1 VSLPRKF
8 LYLID
13 RAGRYRLLIVVVL
26 CSIGAGLEGF
36 GLGLLVPF
44 ITLIGNPEVA
54 QTSRWL
60 RWLASVSGAS
70 SHYQLVLWS
79 GLALLAAH
87 VAKNG
92 YLALMYYV
100 EYRFLYRNEAAVGQ
114 RLFQA
119 YLHSPY
125 LFQLR
130 RDPSEMLKNIRV
142 EVPLIFNQVM
152 IPLFTVVSETMVG
165 LVIVGLLVAIE
176 PGPALV
182 AVGLLGGVTA
192 VFYRSIR
199 KKIGELG
206 EREQRYRTEMFQWIS
221 RGLAGFKE
229 ITVLGRQRF
238 FADAFAKTSAD
249 CARAVTF
256 FQATAQV
263 PRLFIETIAVAA
275 VMLIVVMILA
285 QGRRLDGVLPILAL
299 FAAATFRLI
308 PSLSRIV
315 HAFSIIRYY
324 KPAISVVYDDLSAL
338 EARRGAEPSAA
349 DERVRFER
357 VIELRNVSYAYPGG
371 APVLRNVSLTIGR
384 GQSVAL
390 AGPSGAGKTT
400 VADLVIG
407 LLQPTSGEV
416 TVDGRQLEGRTGAW
430 QRQIGYVP
438 QAIYLSDD
446 TIRRNVAFGV
456 ADDRIDD
463 ARVWSVLALAQ
474 LAELVEAL
482 PDGLDT
488 KVGERGAR
496 LSGGQRQR
504 LGIARAL
511 YHGPEVLVMDEA
523 TSALDDDTEAAV
535 TAAIER
541 LRGAMTIIVIAH
553 RASTVAKCDITLIL
567 PELSGSL
574 QSVSA

>member
-1 VSLPRKF
+1 VSLARKLFYLVDRGGPCRF
-8 LYLID
+8 L
-13 RAGRYRLLIVVVL
+13 VVVVM

-44 ITLIGNPEVA
+44 ITLIGDPSVA
-54 QTSRWL
+54 HSSRWL
-60 RWLASVSGAS
+60 AWLARFSGS
-70 SHYQLVLWS
+70 TSHYQLVVWS
-79 GLALLAAH
+79 GFALLAAH
-87 VAKNG
+87 VAKNA

-100 EYRFLYRNEAAVGQ
+100 EYRFLYRSEAAVGQ
-114 RLFQA
+114 RLFSA

-152 IPLFTVVSETMVG
+152 IPFFTVVSETMVG
-165 LVIVGLLVAIE
+165 LVVVGLLVVIE

-182 AVGLLGGVTA
+182 AVGLLGGVTV
-192 VFYRSIR
+192 VFYRGIR

-206 EREQRYRTEMFQWIS
+206 QREQRYRTEMFRWIS

-238 FADAFAKTSAD
+238 FADSFAKNSVD
-249 CARAVTF
+249 CAGAVTV

-324 KPAISVVYDDLSAL
+324 KPAISVVYDDLRAL
-338 EARRGAEPSAA
+338 EAQRGPEPSAA
-349 DERVRFER
+349 EERVRFER
-357 VIELRNVSYAYPGG
+357 AIELRNVSYAYPG
-371 APVLRNVSLTIGR
+371 AEPVLRDLSLTIPKGR
-384 GQSVAL
+384 SVAL

-400 VADLVIG
+400 VADLIIG

-416 TVDGRQLEGRTGAW
+416 TIDGRRLDGRVASW

-438 QAIYLSDD
+438 QHIYLSDD
-446 TIRRNVAFGV
+446 TVRRNVAFGV

-463 ARVWSVLALAQ
+463 ARVWSVLAQAQ
-474 LAELVEAL
+474 LAELVESF
-482 PDGLDT
+482 PDGLDAR
-488 KVGERGAR
+488 VGERGAR

-511 YHGPEVLVMDEA
+511 YHGPELLVMDEA
-523 TSALDDDTEAAV
+523 TSALDDETEAAV

-541 LRGAMTIIVIAH
+541 LRGTMTLVVIAH
-553 RASTVAKCDITLIL
+553 RASTVAKCDLTVTLQ
-567 PELSGSL
+567 ELSSRL
-574 QSVSA
+574 QTVSA

>member
-1 VSLPRKF
+1 MSLARKLF
-8 LYLID
+8 YLVD
-13 RAGRYRLLIVVVL
+13 RGARDRLLIVVVM

-44 ITLIGNPEVA
+44 ITLIGDPSIA
-54 QTSRWL
+54 QSSRWL
-60 RWLASVSGAS
+60 AWLARFSGS
-70 SHYQLVLWS
+70 TSHYQLVVWS
-79 GLALLAAH
+79 GFALLTTH
-87 VAKNG
+87 VAKNA

-100 EYRFLYRNEAAVGQ
+100 EYRFLYRSEAAVGQ
-114 RLFQA
+114 RLFGA

-152 IPLFTVVSETMVG
+152 IPFFTVVSEMMVG
-165 LVIVGLLVAIE
+165 LVVVGLLVVIE
-176 PGPALV
+176 PGPALM

-192 VFYRSIR
+192 VFYRGIR
-199 KKIGELG
+199 KKIGALG
-206 EREQRYRTEMFQWIS
+206 QREQRYRTEMFQWIN

-238 FADAFAKTSAD
+238 FADSFAKNSID
-249 CARAVTF
+249 CARAVTI

-263 PRLFIETIAVAA
+263 PRLFIETIAIAA
-275 VMLIVVMILA
+275 VMLIVGMILA

-324 KPAISVVYDDLSAL
+324 KPAISVVYDDLRAL
-338 EARRGAEPSAA
+338 EAQRGTAPSPAE
-349 DERVRFER
+349 ERVRFER
-357 VIELRNVSYAYPGG
+357 AIELRNVSYAYPG
-371 APVLRNVSLTIGR
+371 AEPVLRDLSLTIPKGR
-384 GQSVAL
+384 SVAL
-390 AGPSGAGKTT
+390 AGSSGAGKTT
-400 VADLVIG
+400 VADLIIG
-407 LLQPTSGEV
+407 LLRPTSGEV
-416 TVDGRQLEGRTGAW
+416 TVDGRRLDGRIASW

-438 QAIYLSDD
+438 QHIYLSDD
-446 TIRRNVAFGV
+446 TVRRNVAFGV
-456 ADDRIDD
+456 SDDRIDD
-463 ARVWSVLALAQ
+463 ARVWSVLAQAQ
-474 LAELVEAL
+474 LAELVESF

-488 KVGERGAR
+488 RVGERGAR

-511 YHGPEVLVMDEA
+511 YHGPELLVMDEA
-523 TSALDDDTEAAV
+523 TSALDDETEAAV

-541 LRGAMTIIVIAH
+541 LKGTMTLVVIAH
-553 RASTVAKCDITLIL
+553 RASTLTKCDLTVTL
-567 PELSGSL
+567 PELSTHL
-574 QSVSA
+574 QTVSA

>member
-1 VSLPRKF
+1 VSLARKLF
-8 LYLID
+8 YLVD
-13 RAGRYRLLIVVVL
+13 RGARDRLLIVVVM

-44 ITLIGNPEVA
+44 ITLIGDPSIA
-54 QTSRWL
+54 QSSRWL
-60 RWLASVSGAS
+60 AWLARFSGS
-70 SHYQLVLWS
+70 TSHYQLVVWS
-79 GLALLAAH
+79 GFALLTTH
-87 VAKNG
+87 VAKNA

-100 EYRFLYRNEAAVGQ
+100 EYRFLYRSEAAVGQ
-114 RLFQA
+114 RLFGA

-152 IPLFTVVSETMVG
+152 IPFFTVVSEMMVG
-165 LVIVGLLVAIE
+165 LVVVGLLVVIE
-176 PGPALV
+176 PGPALM

-192 VFYRSIR
+192 VFYRGIR
-199 KKIGELG
+199 KKIGALG
-206 EREQRYRTEMFQWIS
+206 QREQRYRTEMFQWIN

-238 FADAFAKTSAD
+238 FADSFAKNSID
-249 CARAVTF
+249 CARAVTI

-263 PRLFIETIAVAA
+263 PRLFIETIAIAA
-275 VMLIVVMILA
+275 VMLIVGMILA

-324 KPAISVVYDDLSAL
+324 KPAISVVYDDLRAL
-338 EARRGAEPSAA
+338 EAQRGTAPSPAE
-349 DERVRFER
+349 ERVRFER
-357 VIELRNVSYAYPGG
+357 AIELRNVSYAYPG
-371 APVLRNVSLTIGR
+371 AEPVLRDLSLTIPKGR
-384 GQSVAL
+384 SVAL
-390 AGPSGAGKTT
+390 AGSSGAGKTT
-400 VADLVIG
+400 VADLIIG
-407 LLQPTSGEV
+407 LLRPTSGEV
-416 TVDGRQLEGRTGAW
+416 TVDGRRLDGRIASW

-438 QAIYLSDD
+438 QHIYLSDD
-446 TIRRNVAFGV
+446 TVRRNVAFGV
-456 ADDRIDD
+456 SDDRIDD
-463 ARVWSVLALAQ
+463 ARVWSVLAQAQ
-474 LAELVEAL
+474 LAELVESF

-488 KVGERGAR
+488 RVGERGAR

-511 YHGPEVLVMDEA
+511 YHGPELLVMDEA
-523 TSALDDDTEAAV
+523 TSALDDETEAAV

-541 LRGAMTIIVIAH
+541 LKGTMTLVVIAH
-553 RASTVAKCDITLIL
+553 RASTLTKCDLTVTL
-567 PELSGSL
+567 PELSTHL
-574 QSVSA
+574 QTVSA

>member
-1 VSLPRKF
+1 LSLTRKVF
-8 LYLID
+8 YLVD
-13 RAGRYRLLIVVVL
+13 RGGRYRLLVVVL
-26 CSIGAGLEGF
+26 MCSIGAGLEGF

-44 ITLIGNPEVA
+44 ITLIGDPSVV
-54 QTSRWL
+54 QSSRWL
-60 RWLASVSGAS
+60 GWLARFSGS
-70 SHYQLVLWS
+70 TSHYQLVMWS
-79 GLALLAAH
+79 GVALLTAH
-87 VAKNG
+87 VAKNA
-92 YLALMYYV
+92 YLASMYYV
-100 EYRFLYRNEAAVGQ
+100 QYRFLYRSEAAVGQ
-114 RLFQA
+114 RLFGA

-152 IPLFTVVSETMVG
+152 IPAFTVVSETMVG
-165 LVIVGLLVAIE
+165 LVVVGLLVAIE

-192 VFYRSIR
+192 LFYRGIR

-206 EREQRYRTEMFQWIS
+206 QREQRYRTEMFQWIS

-238 FADAFAKTSAD
+238 FTDSFARNSVE
-249 CARAVTF
+249 CARAVTV

-285 QGRRLDGVLPILAL
+285 EGRRLAGVLPILAL

-324 KPAISVVYDDLSAL
+324 NPAIGVVYDDLRAL
-338 EARRGAEPSAA
+338 EAQRGSEPGTAEAN
-349 DERVRFER
+349 VRFER
-357 VIELRNVSYAYPGG
+357 AIELRNVSYAYPGG
-371 APVLRNVSLTIGR
+371 EPILRDLSLTIPRGR
-384 GQSVAL
+384 SVAL

-400 VADLVIG
+400 VADLIIG

-416 TVDGRQLEGRTGAW
+416 TVDGRRLDGLIVSW

-438 QAIYLSDD
+438 QHIYLSDD
-446 TIRRNVAFGV
+446 TVRRNVAFGMS
-456 ADDRIDD
+456 DDQIDD
-463 ARVWSVLALAQ
+463 VRVWAVLSQAQ
-474 LAELVEAL
+474 LTELVESF
-482 PDGLDT
+482 PEGLET
-488 KVGERGAR
+488 RVGERGAR

-511 YHGPEVLVMDEA
+511 YHGPELLVMDEA
-523 TSALDDDTEAAV
+523 TSALDDETEAAV

-541 LRGAMTIIVIAH
+541 LRGTMTIVVIAH
-553 RASTVAKCDITLIL
+553 RASTVAKCDITLTL
-567 PELSGSL
+567 PELSGRL
-574 QSVSA
+574 QAVSA

>member
-1 VSLPRKF
+1 MSLGRQF
-8 LYLID
+8 LYLV
-13 RAGRYRLLIVVVL
+13 GRGGRNRLLIVVAM
-26 CSIGAGLEGF
+26 CSIGAGLEGL

-44 ITLIGNPEVA
+44 ITLIGDPAVA

-60 RWLASVSGAS
+60 GSLARVSGAT

-92 YLALMYYV
+92 FLALMYYV
-100 EYRFLYRNEAAVGQ
+100 EYRFLYRSEAAVGQ
-114 RLFQA
+114 RLFRA
-119 YLHSPY
+119 YLYSPY
-125 LFQLR
+125 LLQLR

-142 EVPLIFNQVM
+142 EVPLIFNQVL

-165 LVIVGLLVAIE
+165 LVIVVLLVAIE

-206 EREQRYRTEMFQWIS
+206 ELEQRYRTEMFQWIS

-238 FADAFAKTSAD
+238 FADSFARNSAD

-275 VMLIVVMILA
+275 VMLIVVMMVA

-324 KPAISVVYDDLSAL
+324 KPTISVVYDDLIAL
-338 EARRGAEPSAA
+338 EARRRAEPTAA
-349 DERVRFER
+349 DEHVRFER
-357 VIELRNVSYAYPGG
+357 AIELRNVSYAYPGG
-371 APVLRNVSLTIGR
+371 APVLRDVSLTIGR
-384 GQSVAL
+384 GRSVAL
-390 AGPSGAGKTT
+390 AGSSGAGKTT
-400 VADLVIG
+400 VADLIIG

-416 TVDGRQLEGRTGAW
+416 TIDGRRLDGRAQVW

-446 TIRRNVAFGV
+446 TVRRNVAFGV
-456 ADDRIDD
+456 PDGEIDD

-474 LAELVEAL
+474 LAEFVERL
-482 PDGLDT
+482 PEGLDT
-488 KVGERGAR
+488 RVGERGAR

-535 TAAIER
+535 SAAIER
-541 LRGAMTIIVIAH
+541 LTGAMTIIVIAH
-553 RASTVAKCDITLIL
+553 RASTVAKCDITLTL
-567 PELSGSL
+567 PELSGSF
-574 QSVSA
+574 QSVSP

>member
-1 VSLPRKF
+1 VSLARKLF
-8 LYLID
+8 YLVD
-13 RAGRYRLLIVVVL
+13 RGARDRLLIVVVM

-44 ITLIGNPEVA
+44 ITLIGDPSIA
-54 QTSRWL
+54 QSSRWL
-60 RWLASVSGAS
+60 AWLARFSGS
-70 SHYQLVLWS
+70 TSHYQLVVWS
-79 GLALLAAH
+79 GFALLTAH
-87 VAKNG
+87 VAKNA

-100 EYRFLYRNEAAVGQ
+100 EYRFLYRSEAAVGQ
-114 RLFQA
+114 RLFGA

-152 IPLFTVVSETMVG
+152 IPFFTVVSEMMVG
-165 LVIVGLLVAIE
+165 LVVVGLLVVIE
-176 PGPALV
+176 PGPALM

-192 VFYRSIR
+192 LFYRGIR
-199 KKIGELG
+199 KKIGALG
-206 EREQRYRTEMFQWIS
+206 QREQRYRTEMFQWIN

-238 FADAFAKTSAD
+238 FADSFAKNSID
-249 CARAVTF
+249 CARAVTI

-263 PRLFIETIAVAA
+263 PRLFIETIAIAA
-275 VMLIVVMILA
+275 VMLIVGMILA

-324 KPAISVVYDDLSAL
+324 KPAISVVYDDLRAL
-338 EARRGAEPSAA
+338 EAQRGTAPSPAE
-349 DERVRFER
+349 ERVRFER
-357 VIELRNVSYAYPGG
+357 AIELRNVSYAYPG
-371 APVLRNVSLTIGR
+371 AEPVLRDLSLTIPKGR
-384 GQSVAL
+384 SVAL
-390 AGPSGAGKTT
+390 AGSSGAGKTT
-400 VADLVIG
+400 VADLIIG
-407 LLQPTSGEV
+407 LLRPTSGEV
-416 TVDGRQLEGRTGAW
+416 TVDGRRLDGRIASW

-438 QAIYLSDD
+438 QHIYLSDD
-446 TIRRNVAFGV
+446 TVRRNVAFGV
-456 ADDRIDD
+456 SDDRIDD
-463 ARVWSVLALAQ
+463 ARVWSVLAQAQ
-474 LAELVEAL
+474 LAELVESF

-488 KVGERGAR
+488 RVGERGAR

-511 YHGPEVLVMDEA
+511 YHGPELLVMDEA
-523 TSALDDDTEAAV
+523 TSALDDETEAAV

-541 LRGAMTIIVIAH
+541 LKGTMTLVVIAH
-553 RASTVAKCDITLIL
+553 RASTLTKCDLTVTL
-567 PELSGSL
+567 PELSTHL
-574 QSVSA
+574 QTVSA

>member
-1 VSLPRKF
+1 MSLARKLF
-8 LYLID
+8 YLVD
-13 RAGRYRLLIVVVL
+13 RGGRYRLLIVVL
-26 CSIGAGLEGF
+26 LGSIGAGLEGF

-44 ITLIGNPEVA
+44 ITLIGDPSVA
-54 QTSRWL
+54 QSSRWL
-60 RWLASVSGAS
+60 GWLAGFSGAT
-70 SHYQLVLWS
+70 SHYQLVVWS
-79 GLALLAAH
+79 GFALLAVH
-87 VAKNG
+87 VAKNA

-100 EYRFLYRNEAAVGQ
+100 QYRVLYRSEAAVGQ
-114 RLFQA
+114 RLFRA

-125 LFQLR
+125 LFLLR

-152 IPLFTVVSETMVG
+152 IPCFTVVSETMVG
-165 LVIVGLLVAIE
+165 LVVVGLLVAIE

-192 VFYRSIR
+192 LFYRGIR

-206 EREQRYRTEMFQWIS
+206 QREQRYRTEMFQWIS

-238 FADAFAKTSAD
+238 FADSFAKNSVD
-249 CARAVTF
+249 CARAVTV

-275 VMLIVVMILA
+275 VMLIVVMIVA
-285 QGRRLDGVLPILAL
+285 QGRRLDGVLPVLAL

-324 KPAISVVYDDLSAL
+324 KPAIGVVYDDLRAL
-338 EARRGAEPSAA
+338 EAQRGSEPGTP
-349 DERVRFER
+349 EGEVRFER
-357 VIELRNVSYAYPGG
+357 AIELRNVSYAYPGG
-371 APVLRNVSLTIGR
+371 EPVLRDLSLTIAKGR
-384 GQSVAL
+384 SVAL

-400 VADLVIG
+400 VADLIIG

-416 TVDGRQLEGRTGAW
+416 TVDGRRLDGRMAAW

-438 QAIYLSDD
+438 QHIYLSDD
-446 TIRRNVAFGV
+446 TVRRNVAFGV
-456 ADDRIDD
+456 SDDEIDD
-463 ARVWSVLALAQ
+463 ARVWSVLAQAQ
-474 LAELVEAL
+474 LAELVASF

-488 KVGERGAR
+488 RVGERGAR

-511 YHGPEVLVMDEA
+511 YHGPTLLVMDEA
-523 TSALDDDTEAAV
+523 TSALDDETVVAV

-541 LRGAMTIIVIAH
+541 LRGAMTIVVIAH
-553 RASTVAKCDITLIL
+553 RASTVAKCDITLTL
-567 PELSGSL
+567 TELSSRL
-574 QSVSA
+574 QAVSA